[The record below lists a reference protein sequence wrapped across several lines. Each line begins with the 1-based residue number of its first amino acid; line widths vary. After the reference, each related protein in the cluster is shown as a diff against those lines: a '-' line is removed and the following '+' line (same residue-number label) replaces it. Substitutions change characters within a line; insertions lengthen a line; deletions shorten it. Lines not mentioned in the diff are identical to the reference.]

1 MLDELTIR
9 RTVPIPKVVNNKQ
22 VLALIEV
29 GSKIFGSK
37 DVVYQKFFEFGF
49 DLVQKDIIQEIKRK
63 GGKDE
68 LFDEAVKIVCQY
80 DRASAS
86 LLQRRLSIGYA
97 RAARILDQLEG
108 AGIVSPAEGSKPRD
122 VLIQNADEFLSQKG
136 E

>member
-68 LFDEAVKIVCQY
+68 LFDEMLEFAVKKIAQ
-80 DRASAS
+80 D
-86 LLQRRLSIGYA
+86 
-97 RAARILDQLEG
+97 
-108 AGIVSPAEGSKPRD
+108 
-122 VLIQNADEFLSQKG
+122 
-136 E
+136 